1 MFSISLY
8 HIQDLGQPV
17 EIHMALAD
25 LAGEKRHVQ
34 ADTRAASCKLP
45 ALYMQV
51 TNINSENV
59 PLYRATMTQSWV
71 SSVIENMIY
80 RMHQF
85 LVFLTPDISVTNF

>member
-51 TNINSENV
+51 TK
-59 PLYRATMTQSWV
+59 Y
-71 SSVIENMIY
+71 
-80 RMHQF
+80 QF
-85 LVFLTPDISVTNF
+85 RECPSIPSYYDPILGVFRY